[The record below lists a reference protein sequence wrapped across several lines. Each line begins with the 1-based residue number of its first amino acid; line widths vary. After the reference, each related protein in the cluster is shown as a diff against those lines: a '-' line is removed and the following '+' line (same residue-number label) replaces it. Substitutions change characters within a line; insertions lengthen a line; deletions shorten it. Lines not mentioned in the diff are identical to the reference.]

1 MPCFLKLWH
10 QFEIFYLTVFSCLT
24 FIFLLSRRSC
34 FVENMWNYLSFD
46 RFEEESGRSFWSISW
61 NYVLCPQLLQ
71 DRYLL
76 SFLPCLSGLQ
86 SILIALKA
94 SQELRFLN
102 HDFLA
107 GVREIICVNSLLSYK
122 CTRCWFHNHF
132 MVIPRWVDDEL
143 CSRCWMCL

>member
-1 MPCFLKLWH
+1 M
-10 QFEIFYLTVFSCLT
+10 
-24 FIFLLSRRSC
+24 RRSC

-46 RFEEESGRSFWSISW
+46 RFEEE
-61 NYVLCPQLLQ
+61 
-71 DRYLL
+71 
-76 SFLPCLSGLQ
+76 SGLQ

-132 MVIPRWVDDEL
+132 MYSRIYPSWIPPRSFGLQVRLDRSAIFILISDLIIEVQHRDFTIRRSSVSKAL
-143 CSRCWMCL
+143 ILKGYI